1 MTHSEMQ
8 LRTSASRIRSL
19 NICVELISNPFFQ
32 DVHTHMNLEGLGRYF
47 MVFRQSRASLD
58 KSLEAGVKW
67 LSCKGAMSNGQL
79 GMSGARSA
87 LGMGIK

>member
-1 MTHSEMQ
+1 
-8 LRTSASRIRSL
+8 
-19 NICVELISNPFFQ
+19 
-32 DVHTHMNLEGLGRYF
+32 MNLEGLGRYF